1 MTDITGL
8 PVLLII
14 VLVSGSVLL
23 IVVEDKGAKL
33 TVLSN
38 KGDIEEA
45 SVGKVEG
52 TLVVDVVVESLNVLL
67 DRGVTKDSAVIG

>member
-14 VLVSGSVLL
+14 VLISASVLL
-23 IVVEDKGAKL
+23 IVVEDIGAKL

-38 KGDIEEA
+38 KGDVEEV
-45 SVGKVEG
+45 SVKKVEG
-52 TLVVDVVVESLNVLL
+52 TLVVEVVESLNVLL
-67 DRGVTKDSAVIG
+67 DRGVTRDSAVIG

>member
-14 VLVSGSVLL
+14 VLFSGSVLL
-23 IVVEDKGAKL
+23 IVVEDMGAKL

-38 KGDIEEA
+38 KGDTEEA
-45 SVGKVEG
+45 SVDKVEG

>member
-1 MTDITGL
+1 
-8 PVLLII
+8 
-14 VLVSGSVLL
+14 VLL
-23 IVVEDKGAKL
+23 IVVEDMGAKL

-38 KGDIEEA
+38 KGDTEEA
-45 SVGKVEG
+45 SVDRVTG

>member
-1 MTDITGL
+1 M
-8 PVLLII
+8 LLII
-14 VLVSGSVLL
+14 VLFSGSVLL
-23 IVVEDKGAKL
+23 IVVEDMGAKL

-38 KGDIEEA
+38 KGDTEEA
-45 SVGKVEG
+45 SVDRVTG